1 MNKQLT
7 RRQFTITASVA
18 LGALAVGDGC
28 AAGQSREVRQGR
40 ISARPRADA
49 TTSLRSGPLGLSAG
63 GRDGVLFVPDPPA
76 ARSIPLLVF
85 LHGATQTGAGMLRRI
100 GAAAEAAGAAVLA
113 PDSRA
118 TTWDAIRG
126 DFGDDVA
133 FLNQALE
140 YVFARLNVDPARLA
154 IGGFSDG
161 ASYAL
166 SLGIANG
173 DLFRYAFAFS
183 PGFIRPPTRTGTPR
197 VFITHGTRDAVLPV
211 GCSRRIVPA
220 LRQAGYDVSYREFE
234 GGHEVPDMLLQEAM
248 DRLSGRVGHADWGA

>member
-1 MNKQLT
+1 MNKLPT
-7 RRQFTITASVA
+7 RRQFTVTAGLA

-28 AAGQSREVRQGR
+28 AAGQSRELREGR
-40 ISARPRADA
+40 ISARPRADS
-49 TTSLRSGPLGLSAG
+49 TTSLRSGPLGLSTG

-76 ARSIPLLVF
+76 ARSIPLLMF
-85 LHGATQTGAGMLRRI
+85 LHGATQNGAGMLRRI

-126 DFGDDVA
+126 NFGDDVA

-161 ASYAL
+161 ASYGL
-166 SLGIANG
+166 SLGLANG
-173 DLFRYAFAFS
+173 DLFPKVMACS
-183 PGFIRPPTRTGTPR
+183 PGFIVQAPPHEHPR
-197 VFITHGTRDAVLPV
+197 VFCSHGTADQILPIDQ
-211 GCSRRIVPA
+211 CSRVIVPR
-220 LRQAGYDVSYREFE
+220 LKQMGYDVTYREFE
-234 GGHEVPDMLLQEAM
+234 GRHELPPAIATEA
-248 DRLSGRVGHADWGA
+248 LNWLVA

>member
-1 MNKQLT
+1 MNEPLLT
-7 RRQFTITASVA
+7 RRQFTVTAGLA

-28 AAGQSREVRQGR
+28 AAGQSREVREGR
-40 ISARPRADA
+40 ISARPRAES

-63 GRDGVLFVPDPPA
+63 GRDGVLFVPDLPP

-85 LHGATQTGAGMLRRI
+85 LHGATQNGAGMLRRI

-126 DFGDDVA
+126 NFGDDVV
-133 FLNQALE
+133 FLNHALE

-166 SLGIANG
+166 TLGLANG
-173 DLFRYAFAFS
+173 DLFTHIIAFS
-183 PGFIRPPTRTGTPR
+183 PGFITPAPPSGRPPIF
-197 VFITHGTRDAVLPV
+197 VSHGTADQVLDIDV
-211 GCSRRIVPA
+211 TSRVIVPR
-220 LRQAGYDVSYREFE
+220 LKNAGYTVTYREFA
-234 GGHEVPDMLLQEAM
+234 GPHAVPTPIAREAM
-248 DRLSGRVGHADWGA
+248 EWLIR